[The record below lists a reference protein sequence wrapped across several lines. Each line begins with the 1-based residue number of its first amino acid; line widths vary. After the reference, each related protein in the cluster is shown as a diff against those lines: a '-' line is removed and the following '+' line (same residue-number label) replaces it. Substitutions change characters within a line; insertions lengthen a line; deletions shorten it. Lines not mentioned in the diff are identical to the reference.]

1 MRYLGIDPGT
11 ARIGYGVIEDAGGG
25 SFRCLAYGIL
35 GDPGTT
41 GPLEKTTAA
50 ESLAALIQQWSP
62 DRAAVEKLFF
72 FKNQKSVMSV
82 SEMRGV
88 IMLTLAQHSLPIA
101 EFTPLQV
108 KQTICGHGR
117 AEKHQVQKMMR
128 LLLKIPNAIRP
139 DDAADALAMALCC
152 AVAPKPY

>member
-11 ARIGYGVIEDAGGG
+11 TRIGYGIIEDAGGG
-25 SFRCLAYGIL
+25 TFRCLAYGIL
-35 GDPGTT
+35 ESPGVT
-41 GPLEKTTAA
+41 GPLEKSVAA
-50 ESLAALIQQWSP
+50 RSLEELLREWRP

-72 FKNQKSVMSV
+72 FKNKKSVMAV

-128 LLLKIPNAIRP
+128 LLLKISEDIRP

>member
-11 ARIGYGVIEDAGGG
+11 TRIGYGVIENTAGGT
-25 SFRCLAYGIL
+25 FRCLAYGIL
-35 GDPGTT
+35 ESPGVT
-41 GPLEKTTAA
+41 GPLEKSAA
-50 ESLAALIQQWSP
+50 ADALNSLIRTWSP
-62 DRAAVEKLFF
+62 GHAAVEKLFF
-72 FKNQKSVMSV
+72 FKNKKSVMAV

-88 IMLTLAQHSLPIA
+88 IMLTLAQHTIPTA

-108 KQTICGHGR
+108 KQIICGHGR

-128 LLLKIPNAIRP
+128 LLLKIPEEIHP